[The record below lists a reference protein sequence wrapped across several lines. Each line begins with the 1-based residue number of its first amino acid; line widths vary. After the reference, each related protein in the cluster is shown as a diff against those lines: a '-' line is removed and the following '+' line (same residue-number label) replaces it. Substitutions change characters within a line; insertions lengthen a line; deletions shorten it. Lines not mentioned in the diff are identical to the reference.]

1 MAGGIGTVV
10 GTIFGGLLSS
20 VISTC
25 ITLLRISSYWQTIV
39 TGAVVLIAVL
49 IDAVKDN
56 SAIQGKNSEK
66 TQSKG
71 KKLRCV
77 VTQRNLNYREEKGS
91 RFKFPTAFCVNVRR
105 ETWYMRLQLI
115 SRFYLRLFC
124 LQ

>member
-39 TGAVVLIAVL
+39 TGAVVLIAVF

-56 SAIQGKNSEK
+56 PVIQERIQRKRRNKVKN
-66 TQSKG
+66 
-71 KKLRCV
+71 
-77 VTQRNLNYREEKGS
+77 
-91 RFKFPTAFCVNVRR
+91 
-105 ETWYMRLQLI
+105 
-115 SRFYLRLFC
+115 
-124 LQ
+124 